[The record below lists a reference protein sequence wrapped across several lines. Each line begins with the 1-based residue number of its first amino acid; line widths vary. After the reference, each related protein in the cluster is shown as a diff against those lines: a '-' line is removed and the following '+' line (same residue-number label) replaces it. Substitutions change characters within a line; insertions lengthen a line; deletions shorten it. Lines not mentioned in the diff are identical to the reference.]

1 MFDCRHLLL
10 DLCRL
15 YAFKSMLKCVSDNAK
30 DFPVSTKLVPKWSYI
45 DDMLLIGDT
54 FEKVE
59 GSLLPEN
66 LIQYREILAQRTVNL
81 QSEGDIK
88 FMQVTCGQLVS
99 FLGLVCDT
107 VVDELCFKKYLDTVT
122 DVE

>member
-1 MFDCRHLLL
+1 
-10 DLCRL
+10 
-15 YAFKSMLKCVSDNAK
+15 MLKCVSDNAK

-45 DDMLLIGDT
+45 YDMLLIGDT

>member
-1 MFDCRHLLL
+1 MCFRQ
-10 DLCRL
+10 R
-15 YAFKSMLKCVSDNAK
+15 K

-54 FEKVE
+54 FAKVE
-59 GSLLPEN
+59 GSLLSEN

-81 QSEGDIK
+81 SEGDIK
-88 FMQVTCGQLVS
+88 FMQVTCGQLVP